1 MYNVAFP
8 CVIPEKHI
16 MSKNHRL
23 TAYHQ
28 LGLIYKFKG
37 VDSYNKRLETVYG
50 KPPSPFQNLINMRV
64 ASLYAGLLKLTS
76 LTHKQNS
83 LFLVFDNK
91 FKETRILLRVLKN
104 KDLDGAVDKY
114 FFKIL
119 KDATSLELIINK
131 GVILEGS
138 YIRFL
143 LERLYGYV
151 KK

>member
-1 MYNVAFP
+1 
-8 CVIPEKHI
+8 
-16 MSKNHRL
+16 
-23 TAYHQ
+23 
-28 LGLIYKFKG
+28 
-37 VDSYNKRLETVYG
+37 
-50 KPPSPFQNLINMRV
+50 MRV
-64 ASLYAGLLKLTS
+64 ASLYAGLLKLIS

-143 LERLYGYV
+143 LERLYSYV